1 MSTIATPFNAPAAS
15 RAAPLLASLA
25 AVLLPLL
32 RLSAGIDSIDADTL
46 SERIV
51 LE

>member
-1 MSTIATPFNAPAAS
+1 
-15 RAAPLLASLA
+15 
-25 AVLLPLL
+25 LPLL